1 MGSNQDGIAQFSLV
15 PLQEAV
21 LQFQSDAK
29 EFENWEASWEMK
41 VYSGGGF
48 ESASLEAHRMS
59 HNTRMADFETHL
71 LDLEP
76 GGGVSNIFC
85 HFLPVLFILGHILN
99 KVYISYLGG
108 SNSSTFYLR
117 PKRGRGMKKHTFLLS
132 EKRSRRVIGSWRRNK

>member
-1 MGSNQDGIAQFSLV
+1 MDLDQWVASKGPNQDGNASFTLE

-29 EFENWEASWEMK
+29 QFEDWEMEWERV
-41 VYSGGGF
+41 VYGSGGF

-76 GGGVSNIFC
+76 GGGVS
-85 HFLPVLFILGHILN
+85 LFP
-99 KVYISYLGG
+99 
-108 SNSSTFYLR
+108 STIACGVTELC
-117 PKRGRGMKKHTFLLS
+117 
-132 EKRSRRVIGSWRRNK
+132 

>member
-1 MGSNQDGIAQFSLV
+1 MDLEKWISSKAPADGFSLE

-29 EFENWEASWEMK
+29 QFEAWEVEWDNV
-41 VYSGGGF
+41 VYSSGGF

-76 GGGVSNIFC
+76 GGGVSYMFNYD
-85 HFLPVLFILGHILN
+85 ILCL
-99 KVYISYLGG
+99 VC
-108 SNSSTFYLR
+108 
-117 PKRGRGMKKHTFLLS
+117 
-132 EKRSRRVIGSWRRNK
+132 